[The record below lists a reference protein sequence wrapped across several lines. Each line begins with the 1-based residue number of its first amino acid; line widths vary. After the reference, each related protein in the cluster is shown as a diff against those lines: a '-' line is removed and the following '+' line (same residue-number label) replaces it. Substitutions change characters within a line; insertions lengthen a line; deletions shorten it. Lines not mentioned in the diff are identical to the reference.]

1 MTKIP
6 KTYLLL
12 GIIILLIII
21 VSLFDINSSKT
32 ANRGQYPTPS
42 ENLKEK
48 TNKLEKEEGNVDVIV
63 EYLPEKSDANTL
75 VFNIILDTHNVNLDS
90 FNFEKDVFLGK
101 EGRGS
106 LPIKISQSGSVHH
119 RKAELAFNKTST
131 PFTIVLSNLSGISK
145 REFKFTDI

>member
-90 FNFEKDVFLGK
+90 FNFEKG
-101 EGRGS
+101 
-106 LPIKISQSGSVHH
+106 I
-119 RKAELAFNKTST
+119 NKLKMYG
-131 PFTIVLSNLSGISK
+131 IDISK
-145 REFKFTDI
+145 TAVQYTKENFRGEFKKSSVLAIPYRNDPREYS